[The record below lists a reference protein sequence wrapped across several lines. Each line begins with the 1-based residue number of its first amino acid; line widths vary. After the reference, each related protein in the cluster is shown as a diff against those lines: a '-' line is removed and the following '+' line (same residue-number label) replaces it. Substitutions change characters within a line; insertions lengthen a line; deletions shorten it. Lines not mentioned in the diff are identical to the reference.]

1 MSLKDIFCQD
11 RGIGALQRAYSGG
24 RLAHAYI
31 FAGADGVGKFTTARE
46 WAKML
51 LCHDRKQEKGS
62 DPFNFSDSCGVCE
75 SCRVFDGGGHP
86 DFKVVYKELFQFT
99 REGKGKTASV
109 YMRKAVIDEFLI
121 QKVSSRPQ
129 MGNSVV
135 FVVREAEKLN
145 ASSQNALLKVL
156 EEPPKHCFIILL
168 CSRVDKLLPTT
179 QSRCQIMRFGPVD
192 EDFIVERLSK
202 MGVSGTEAKYW
213 AGFSEGS
220 LGEAI
225 DWAGLELK
233 EGSCYQIK
241 KGIVEAISKHKL
253 SGSLDLADR
262 MVKAAK
268 RISEAWAAKEPDTS
282 KSDINRR
289 AQKGLLRMVI
299 AAFCD
304 AMKINAG
311 DGVGLI
317 NSEQESQIRL
327 LAGRFDAEA
336 AAVKVSKAYES
347 IRWVEASV
355 NEKLIFDELLL
366 NLTESDILLGSTA

>member
-1 MSLKDIFCQD
+1 MSLNDIFCQD
-11 RGIGALQRAYSGG
+11 RGIVALQRAFSGG

-51 LCHDRKQEKGS
+51 LCHDRQQEKGS
-62 DPFNFSDSCGVCE
+62 EPYNYDSCGVCE
-75 SCRVFDGGGHP
+75 SCRVFEGGGHP
-86 DFKVVYKELFQFT
+86 DFKVVYKELVQFT
-99 REGKGKTASV
+99 QDGKGKKTPLYLPKS
-109 YMRKAVIDEFLI
+109 VIDEFLI
-121 QKVSSRPQ
+121 QKASSRPQ
-129 MGNSVV
+129 MGDSVV

-179 QSRCQIMRFGPVD
+179 QSRCQVVRFGPVD
-192 EDFIVERLSK
+192 EGYIVDRLSK
-202 MGVSGTEAKYW
+202 MGVSEAEAKYW

-241 KGIVEAISKHKL
+241 MGLVDAISKHKL
-253 SGSLDLADR
+253 SDSLDLADR
-262 MVKAAK
+262 MVKAGK
-268 RISEAWAAKEPDTS
+268 RISEAWAAKESDTS

-299 AAFCD
+299 ATFSD
-304 AMKINAG
+304 AMKINIG
-311 DGVGLI
+311 SGKGLI
-317 NSEQESQIRL
+317 NSDQEAQIRV

-336 AAVKVSKAYES
+336 AAAKVAKAYES
-347 IRWVEASV
+347 IRWVESSV